1 MKKQKLSKL
10 LALCLC
16 AALILMTACQGGGAG
31 SDLSGRSSSESDAPS
46 PSSGPQEE
54 ATTTFPET
62 LPEDPTE
69 LKGPFRIVEPMEMNG
84 VFGAPWEQSYSTQA
98 DVDVCRR
105 WLYDLRA
112 EEIMGSFGRLSSL
125 DDYRTGEMS
134 MEDSG
139 RVIDLLRS
147 MAPGL
152 APLAEGNP
160 ATGGGWDIAL
170 YMGYEAVEFGFD
182 GYWFTFTKDRT
193 TWIFDGTDASV
204 QENGYEIQTILWE
217 YASSSDPA
225 TETPVTDDIPTETY
239 FGDDV
244 RAIYAVDRENY
255 LMAEVKDG
263 YASSKAI
270 WEGLQNRVP
279 SNGEPSGY
287 GYLIITDEGK
297 EYVYMD
303 TEEVALNKYCQ
314 AALIAGPLHPSW
326 LIHMTPERMVSV
338 DIMGFDEPITDRDQ
352 LLELAEF
359 LKEEVTV
366 QPEVGVHSGILGYD
380 TPATLWFWKITFDS
394 GVEYRLF
401 GYDNRDGTGDLTI
414 YTTDLDTTVMYQLNE
429 GAAGKITTLEGRTE
443 RYDWW

>member
-1 MKKQKLSKL
+1 MKKKQIL
-10 LALCLC
+10 LVLCLC
-16 AALILMTACQGGGAG
+16 VALVVATACQGGGAG
-31 SDLSGRSSSESDAPS
+31 PDLLESLSPESEISSQTSE
-46 PSSGPQEE
+46 PQEE
-54 ATTTFPET
+54 ASTALPAT
-62 LPEDPTE
+62 LPEDTTE
-69 LKGPFRIVEPMEMNG
+69 LTVPLQMVEPG
-84 VFGAPWEQSYSTQA
+84 ADVFPSGEEWSYSTQG
-98 DVDVCRR
+98 DEDVCRQ
-105 WLYDLRA
+105 WLYDLKA
-112 EEIMGSFGRLSSL
+112 EDITALYGEVSPL
-125 DDYRTGEMS
+125 DYYWTGEMS
-134 MEDSG
+134 MEDS
-139 RVIDLLRS
+139 RWVVDLLRS
-147 MAPGL
+147 VAPDL
-152 APLAEGNP
+152 TPLESGNP
-160 ATGGGWDIAL
+160 YTGGGWTIAL
-170 YMGYEAVEFGFD
+170 YTEDEAVGFGFN
-182 GYWFTFTKDRT
+182 GGWFTFAYQGTV
-193 TWIFDGTDASV
+193 WIFNAENAPV
-204 QENGYEIQTILWE
+204 QESCNDIGGIL
-217 YASSSDPA
+217 SSYGSKGHGPTA
-225 TETPVTDDIPTETY
+225 ENPVTDDLPTERY

-244 RAIYAVDRENY
+244 QAIYAVDRDNY
-255 LMAEVKDG
+255 VMAEVKDG

-279 SNGEPSGY
+279 SDGEPSGY

-366 QPEVGVHSGILGYD
+366 QPEVGIHSGILGYD

-429 GAAGKITTLEGRTE
+429 GAAGKITTLEGRAE